1 MTTLVLSMAFHVYNA
16 RSEHRSIVALSP
28 LRNPLLLAATAGALS
43 IHALALSWGPTQLLL
58 RVEALTIRDWL
69 AAAGVSTSVVLVS
82 ELHKAL
88 RRDRTPADP
97 SP

>member
-1 MTTLVLSMAFHVYNA
+1 MAFHVYNA

-69 AAAGVSTSVVLVS
+69 AAGVSTSVVLVS

-88 RRDRTPADP
+88 RHDRTPADP